1 MKISSILDLQKISN
15 KINKILSPGDV
26 ILLYGQIGVGKTSFA
41 RLLINNYENEKK
53 LKKSEVLSP
62 TFNIVF
68 EYDIKDFT
76 IEHYDLYRL
85 KDEKEIKNI
94 GLFQN
99 LEQKITSRINKILL
113 PGDVIF
119 LYGQIGVGKTTFVRL
134 LINNYENEKKLNNS
148 EVLSPTFNIVFE
160 YDIKDFTI
168 EHYDLYR
175 IKNEKELKNI
185 GLFVNLKKNITIVEW
200 PELIK
205 NKPINRIDLFFEYTK
220 DMNERTLTI
229 KTSGRLKDNEF

>member
-1 MKISSILDLQKISN
+1 MKISSILDLEKISN
-15 KINKILSPGDV
+15 KIKKILSPGDV
-26 ILLYGQIGVGKTSFA
+26 VFLYGQIGVGKTSFA
-41 RLLINNYENEKK
+41 RILINGYEHQKK

-85 KDEKEIKNI
+85 KNEKEIKNI
-94 GLFQN
+94 GLFA
-99 LEQKITSRINKILL
+99 
-113 PGDVIF
+113 
-119 LYGQIGVGKTTFVRL
+119 
-134 LINNYENEKKLNNS
+134 
-148 EVLSPTFNIVFE
+148 
-160 YDIKDFTI
+160 
-168 EHYDLYR
+168 
-175 IKNEKELKNI
+175 
-185 GLFVNLKKNITIVEW
+185 NLKQNITIVEW

>member
-1 MKISSILDLQKISN
+1 MKIPSILDLQKITNS
-15 KINKILSPGDV
+15 
-26 ILLYGQIGVGKTSFA
+26 
-41 RLLINNYENEKK
+41 
-53 LKKSEVLSP
+53 
-62 TFNIVF
+62 
-68 EYDIKDFT
+68 IK
-76 IEHYDLYRL
+76 
-85 KDEKEIKNI
+85 
-94 GLFQN
+94 
-99 LEQKITSRINKILL
+99 KILL

-134 LINNYENEKKLNNS
+134 LINNYENEKKLKKS
-148 EVLSPTFNIVFE
+148 EVLSPTFNIMFE

-175 IKNEKELKNI
+175 LKNKKEIKNI
-185 GLFVNLKKNITIVEW
+185 GLFANLKQNITIVEW

>member
-1 MKISSILDLQKISN
+1 MKISSILDLQKITSS
-15 KINKILSPGDV
+15 IHKILLPGDV
-26 ILLYGQIGVGKTSFA
+26 IFLYGQIGVGKTTFA

-85 KDEKEIKNI
+85 KNEKEIKNI
-94 GLFQN
+94 GLF
-99 LEQKITSRINKILL
+99 
-113 PGDVIF
+113 
-119 LYGQIGVGKTTFVRL
+119 
-134 LINNYENEKKLNNS
+134 
-148 EVLSPTFNIVFE
+148 
-160 YDIKDFTI
+160 
-168 EHYDLYR
+168 
-175 IKNEKELKNI
+175 
-185 GLFVNLKKNITIVEW
+185 VNLKQNITIVEW

>member
-1 MKISSILDLQKISN
+1 MKISSILDL
-15 KINKILSPGDV
+15 
-26 ILLYGQIGVGKTSFA
+26 
-41 RLLINNYENEKK
+41 
-53 LKKSEVLSP
+53 
-62 TFNIVF
+62 
-68 EYDIKDFT
+68 
-76 IEHYDLYRL
+76 
-85 KDEKEIKNI
+85 
-94 GLFQN
+94 
-99 LEQKITSRINKILL
+99 QKITSRINKILL

-134 LINNYENEKKLNNS
+134 LINNYENEKNLKKS

-160 YDIKDFTI
+160 YDIKDFII

-175 IKNEKELKNI
+175 LKNEKEIKNI
-185 GLFVNLKKNITIVEW
+185 GLFSNLKQNITIVEW